1 MGNLILCQAKPAER
15 PYYVA
20 ELGIHLYSAEELCY
34 FIYHNVLMI
43 DASFPDDRL
52 LDFLHQL
59 EQFKLEDRVR
69 RMREQ
74 SGLYEI
80 LYVILQDLRYFNG
93 AELFAFRKQL
103 EQLSQTSTAGRLKQ
117 KGDALFERGQ
127 YYNAVRIY
135 NQLLSS
141 DCRELA
147 DSDYVGRIWTCKAAC
162 LARME
167 NYGEAMECLQKA
179 YALTREVS
187 LLEKMYVLERLKGRD
202 AMPIGLEKLVSPPI
216 LEQFRSN
223 FENRMNLA
231 QYQGKALEAA
241 ALKDKPEPERS
252 EAYLELLFRWKEE
265 YRKNQIS

>member
-80 LYVILQDLRYFNG
+80 LYVILQDLRYYSSS
-93 AELFAFRKQL
+93 ELFSFRRQL
-103 EQLSQTSTAGRLKQ
+103 EQLSQTSPAGRLKARA
-117 KGDALFERGQ
+117 DSLFEREQ
-127 YYNAVRIY
+127 YYGAVRVY

-141 DCRELA
+141 ESREMA
-147 DSDYVGRIWTCKAAC
+147 DSDYVGKIWTCKAAC
-162 LARME
+162 LARTE
-167 NYGEAMECLQKA
+167 NYSEAMECLQKA

-187 LLEKMYVLERLKGRD
+187 LLEKMYTLERLQGRD
-202 AMPIGLEKLVSPPI
+202 AMPAGLEKLVSPPI

-223 FENRMNLA
+223 FDNRMNLA
-231 QYQGKALEAA
+231 RYQGKALEAA
-241 ALKDKPEPERS
+241 ALEDKEEPERS
-252 EAYLELLFRWKEE
+252 EAYLELLYRWKEE
-265 YRKNQIS
+265 YRKNQVL